1 MTSGE
6 GGMITT
12 SDPEIARK
20 AAMLRNQGMEKRYA
34 NEYVG
39 LNNRMTDIHASI
51 GRVQLTKLAGW
62 TKTRQENAAFLSSNI
77 TEAITPAVPDG
88 YVHVYH
94 QYTIRLEGATGEE
107 RDRFV
112 IALKEEYQV
121 GSGVYY
127 PIPNHRLPSLAP
139 YVPGLELPNTEKV
152 AAECVS
158 LPVHPSLSQADRE
171 RIVAAV
177 NACAKAGA

>member
-1 MTSGE
+1 
-6 GGMITT
+6 
-12 SDPEIARK
+12 
-20 AAMLRNQGMEKRYA
+20 
-34 NEYVG
+34 EYVG

-77 TEAITPAVPDG
+77 TEAITPAVPEG

-112 IALKEEYQV
+112 TALKEEHQV
-121 GSGVYY
+121 
-127 PIPNHRLPSLAP
+127 
-139 YVPGLELPNTEKV
+139 
-152 AAECVS
+152 
-158 LPVHPSLSQADRE
+158 
-171 RIVAAV
+171 
-177 NACAKAGA
+177 

>member
-12 SDPEIARK
+12 SDPEITRK

-77 TEAITPAVPDG
+77 TEAITPAVPEG

-94 QYTIRLEGATGEE
+94 QYTIRLEELLVRSVTVSSPLSKRNTRLARVSTTRFRTTGC
-107 RDRFV
+107 RRWPPTPR
-112 IALKEEYQV
+112 AW
-121 GSGVYY
+121 SCRT
-127 PIPNHRLPSLAP
+127 PRRLPPSVSHCRSILA
-139 YVPGLELPNTEKV
+139 VPG
-152 AAECVS
+152 
-158 LPVHPSLSQADRE
+158 
-171 RIVAAV
+171 
-177 NACAKAGA
+177 

>member
-1 MTSGE
+1 
-6 GGMITT
+6 MITT
-12 SDPEIARK
+12 SDQEITRK

-39 LNNRMTDIHASI
+39 LNNRMTDLHASI

-77 TEAITPAVPDG
+77 TEAITPAVPEG

-112 IALKEEYQV
+112 TALKEEHQV

-139 YVPGLELPNTEKV
+139 YAPGLELPNTEKV

-177 NACAKAGA
+177 NTCAKAGA